1 MVKQLM
7 AVVLSGT
14 VALGGCA
21 SAGGPAINQ
30 DPQAPPRPAV
40 DRAVMADYVQRI
52 PAGSKVRLE
61 RTDGHTLRGTLMKA
75 TAETV
80 VVQQNTRVPE
90 PPVEVPV
97 TSIARL
103 TLDQGPST
111 GKNIAIGV
119 ASGVGAT
126 FAFFAILAA
135 IFADD

>member
-7 AVVLSGT
+7 AVVLCGT

-21 SAGGPAINQ
+21 SAPGPAIKQ
-30 DPQAPPRPAV
+30 DPQAPARPAV
-40 DRAVMADYVQRI
+40 DRTVMADYVQRI

-90 PPVEVPV
+90 PPIEVPV
-97 TSIARL
+97 ASIARL
-103 TLDQGPST
+103 TLDQGASA
-111 GKNIAIGV
+111 GKSIAIGV
-119 ASGVGAT
+119 ATGVGAT
-126 FAFFAILAA
+126 FAFFALLAA
-135 IFADD
+135 ILGD